1 MGTEDSSFTQ
11 LSESQGLTPQER
23 RRAAQE
29 RIEQRRKAREQA
41 RAEHPREYESI
52 VKFEERMHPTAKKKP
67 AGGKSGASKPAA
79 PKKPSKSEASKR
91 PLSKAEQAA
100 ENSSHSRYST
110 EGKYVGSTVPLTP
123 EMLQALGRKKRK

>member
-1 MGTEDSSFTQ
+1 MGTEDSSVMQ
-11 LSESQGLTPQER
+11 PGESRGLTPQER
-23 RRAAQE
+23 RLAAQE

-52 VKFEERMHPTAKKKP
+52 VKFQERVHPTAKKKP
-67 AGGKSGASKPAA
+67 AGGKSGATKPAA
-79 PKKPSKSEASKR
+79 PKRPGANETTKR

-110 EGKYVGSTVPLTP
+110 EAKYVGNTVPLTP